1 MNGNLDF
8 NNKYLNKI
16 SNVIK
21 NSPEYIN
28 GYYYYLNDLSIT
40 SRYSY
45 INIVINFMKFTNKDV
60 VQLNFDDF
68 LSYLSHIEYKENG
81 EITTSSYKI
90 SVYSALKRFCTYL
103 FSSKKINENYML
115 NVKRPKSIEFQSTI
129 EKRNAGYLTKNEI
142 KKYLYD
148 VENGVGTRKSMTRQE
163 EWRER
168 DSLIILIFLTT
179 GIRCSALMKLDVN
192 NINTEFK
199 TLTVTDKGSKT
210 KIYNISDEVIRMY
223 YNWIK
228 KRHLLLNGVN
238 EDALFISNQRKRMD
252 QSSIYRIVKKYS
264 KNIKGKNITPHKLR
278 ATYGT
283 QLYNSTK
290 DIYFVQECMG
300 HSNPKTTEIYI
311 RDKKN
316 TTQKA
321 SSIISD
327 IIGNNNN
334 KSIF

>member
-16 SNVIK
+16 SNIVK
-21 NSPEYIN
+21 DSPEYIN

-45 INIVINFMKFTNKDV
+45 INIVVNFMKFTNKDV
-60 VQLNFDDF
+60 AQLNFDDF

-103 FSSKKINENYML
+103 YSSKKINENYML

-129 EKRNAGYLTKNEI
+129 EKRNTGYLTKNEI

-148 VENGVGTRKSMTRQE
+148 VENGVGTRKSITRQE

-168 DSLIILIFLTT
+168 DSLIVLIFLTT

-192 NINTEFK
+192 NINVRSK
-199 TLTVTDKGSKT
+199 SLMVTDKGSKT
-210 KIYNISDEVIRMY
+210 KIYTISDEVMNMY
-223 YNWIK
+223 YDWIK
-228 KRHLLLNGVN
+228 KRHLLLDGVK
-238 EDALFISNQRKRMD
+238 EDALFISNQRTRMD

-327 IIGNNNN
+327 IIGNNID
-334 KSIF
+334 K